1 MTASYGKTIVTAS
14 SHSESKLELK
24 PPAVK
29 NKHRIIT
36 SANLWRLWIGYSYLL
51 QYKKKGKWGN
61 VLAQDE
67 LYYPWNNFCLAA
79 SITPANII
87 SRQVVVM
94 LARMTKMLHFS
105 ASCPSPTLPYFPPE
119 EPLVLR
125 ALGWMQHIQM
135 YIPATSPSWRFH
147 LKQLLWIR
155 LIILAKNKQI

>member
-61 VLAQDE
+61 FLAQDE

-79 SITPANII
+79 SITQANII

-94 LARMTKMLHFS
+94 LARMTKMLH
-105 ASCPSPTLPYFPPE
+105 CPSLLSFTYSSLFPPQKN
-119 EPLVLR
+119 PLFSGLWDECSIHKCTFQQLYHPGDSISSSYCQ
-125 ALGWMQHIQM
+125 LG
-135 YIPATSPSWRFH
+135 S
-147 LKQLLWIR
+147 
-155 LIILAKNKQI
+155 